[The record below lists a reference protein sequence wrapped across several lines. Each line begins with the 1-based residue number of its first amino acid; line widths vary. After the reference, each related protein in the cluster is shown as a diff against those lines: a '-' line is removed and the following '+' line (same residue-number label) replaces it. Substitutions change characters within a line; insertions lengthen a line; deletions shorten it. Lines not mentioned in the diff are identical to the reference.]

1 MYKNTHPIIR
11 ALLSIVGVV
20 AMITLF
26 VFGLYLFFY
35 LLLIALC
42 IGSVAMVIRYVRMR
56 FFNND
61 LDQRPSSPPHS
72 TGRVF
77 EHRDDDHDD
86 KRK

>member
-11 ALLSIVGVV
+11 ALLSIIGVV

-35 LLLIALC
+35 LLLIAFC
-42 IGSVAMVIRYVRMR
+42 IGSVAMVIRYVRIR
-56 FFNND
+56 FFNNH
-61 LDQRPSSPPHS
+61 LNQRPSSPPHS

-77 EHRDDDHDD
+77 EHRDHDD
-86 KRK
+86 NRK